1 MRRHCGCKN
10 SNCTA
15 DPNKM
20 ITPHTAPV
28 YTTDTV
34 QGHTIPSVHYSDLI
48 AFLYPYYYTVNF
60 MVNSIIQQT
69 DASVCDG
76 DCEY

>member
-1 MRRHCGCKN
+1 MRRHCGCES

-20 ITPHTAPV
+20 TTPHTAPV

-34 QGHTIPSVHYSDLI
+34 QGHIMPSVHYSDLI
-48 AFLYPYYYTVNF
+48 VFLYPYYYTVNF
-60 MVNSIIQQT
+60 MVNSIIQQA
-69 DASVCDG
+69 DASVCDD
-76 DCEY
+76 DC